1 MPSIRVFSENPFSYC
16 DSEIPLTITGLDGYM
31 ATTPPG
37 DVAMILF
44 KILLKPLLSLRY
56 RVRVLGLEHVQ
67 LGFASN
73 RKA

>member
-1 MPSIRVFSENPFSYC
+1 
-16 DSEIPLTITGLDGYM
+16 
-31 ATTPPG
+31 
-37 DVAMILF
+37 MILF

-56 RVRVLGLEHVQ
+56 PVRVLGLEHVQ